1 MIRLED
7 ISVDKSL
14 KEPLYQQIVNKI
26 KDLIQSGQIEVEDKL
41 PPIRSLAKHLGVN
54 NVTVVTAY
62 QSLADEEIT
71 YKIRGS
77 GSYIAPKSDEL
88 LAQIS
93 EFDNAENQVYKMKD
107 NQMIL
112 SQETINFAT
121 ATPKSNLFPVTDFK
135 KAINFVLDRDLGEA
149 FGYQE
154 AKGYQ
159 SLRESIA
166 SYLRHQNIQTRLEN
180 LQIISG
186 AQQGLDIVSKAVLNY
201 NDVVLVEAPT
211 YSGAIASFRSRGVK
225 IVQIPMQVDGVNMTK
240 LEEIIKRYKPKMMY
254 TMINCQNPTG
264 FSYTHKKKELLLKLA
279 SEHHMYVLEDDYVS
293 ELIYSKQKSLSLK
306 SLDVHD
312 RVIYIKSFSK
322 ILMPGLRLGFMI
334 VPDTLN
340 QTVLNAKQATDIST
354 SGLIQKAFDV
364 YLRNG
369 QWEKQLSNMKKIY
382 QRKFDKMVEALNAYL
397 PRSVHYYVPKGGIL
411 FWLELPKGKDSRDFF
426 EKVKHKEVAFV
437 PGDMFYYTDRK
448 SNAIRLSIA
457 AVAEEDIELGV
468 KKLSQALVDYLNQ
481 EAVERLPIL

>member
-7 ISVDKSL
+7 LSIDKD
-14 KEPLYQQIVNKI
+14 KNQALYQQIVACI
-26 KDLIQSGQIEVEDKL
+26 KGLIEAGVIEVEDKL
-41 PPIRSLAKHLGVN
+41 PPIRKLADHLGVN

-62 QSLADEEIT
+62 QMLADEKIT

-88 LAQIS
+88 LAQIA
-93 EFDNAENQVYKMKD
+93 EFDNAEHQVFQMKD
-107 NQMIL
+107 NQMTL
-112 SQETINFAT
+112 SDNMINFAT
-121 ATPKSNLFPVTDFK
+121 ATPKANLFPVTDFK

-154 AKGYQ
+154 AKGYF
-159 SLRESIA
+159 SLRESICD
-166 SYLRHQNIQTRLEN
+166 YLEHQEIKTKPDKI
-180 LQIISG
+180 QIISG
-186 AQQGLDIVSKAVLNY
+186 AQQGLDIVSKSVLNY

-225 IVQIPMQVDGVNMTK
+225 IVQIPILVDGVNMTK

-264 FSYTHKKKELLLKLA
+264 YSYTHKKKLQLLDLA
-279 SEHHMYVLEDDYVS
+279 NKYKMFILEDDYVS
-293 ELIYSKQKSLSLK
+293 ELVYGKQKSLSLK
-306 SLDVHD
+306 SLDTDD

-334 VPDTLN
+334 VPEALN
-340 QTVLNAKQATDIST
+340 QIVLNAKQATDIST
-354 SGLIQKAFDV
+354 SGLIQRAFDV

-369 QWEKQLSNMKKIY
+369 KWEKQLGQMKKIY
-382 QRKFDKMVEALNAYL
+382 YSRFQKMTESLNKYL

-411 FWLELPKGKDSRDFF
+411 FWIELPKNKDSRDFF
-426 EKVKHKEVAFV
+426 ERIKHKAVAVV
-437 PGDMFYYTDRK
+437 PGDMFYYADRK
-448 SNAIRLSIA
+448 SHAIRLSIA
-457 AVAEEDIELGV
+457 AVNEADIEEGIKV
-468 KKLSQALVDYLNQ
+468 FSDYLKDYLDGSHS
-481 EAVERLPIL
+481 EKLPIL